1 MSEAVEVQDAR
12 RDQKLAQLYDT
23 SSSSEEYASGYLAN
37 MARALESLDAAEV
50 AKAIEVIEACAEK
63 DQTFFIMGNGGSGA
77 VAGHWVND
85 LGANTVVEGKPGFR
99 TISLTDNAFSITA
112 IANDASYEEIF
123 EIQLKAN
130 MRPGDVVLAMS
141 VSGNSPNIVRGVEY
155 ANAHGAFTI
164 GCCGFNGGKLKE
176 ISQLAIHTPSSKD
189 EYGPIEDVFSVFM
202 HIVQTYIAM
211 RRGRY
216 LCH

>member
-1 MSEAVEVQDAR
+1 MSQTAEVQEMR
-12 RDQKLAQLYDT
+12 QHQKLAQLYDT
-23 SSSSEEYASGYLAN
+23 SSSLEEYGTAYIAN
-37 MARALESLDAAEV
+37 MAEALQSLDMAAVVEAV
-50 AKAIEVIEACAEK
+50 EIIEACAEK
-63 DQTFFIMGNGGSGA
+63 DQTFIVMGNGGSGA

-85 LGANTVVEGKPGFR
+85 LSANTVVEGKPGFR
-99 TISLTDNAFSITA
+99 AISLADNAFSITA

-130 MRPGDVVLAMS
+130 MRPGDVVLALS
-141 VSGNSPNIVRGVEY
+141 VSGNSPNIVRAVEY

-176 ISQLAIHTPSSKD
+176 IAQLVIHTPSSKD
-189 EYGPIEDVFSVFM
+189 EYGPVEDMFSVFM
-202 HIVQTYIAM
+202 HIAQSYIAM

-216 LCH
+216 LYH